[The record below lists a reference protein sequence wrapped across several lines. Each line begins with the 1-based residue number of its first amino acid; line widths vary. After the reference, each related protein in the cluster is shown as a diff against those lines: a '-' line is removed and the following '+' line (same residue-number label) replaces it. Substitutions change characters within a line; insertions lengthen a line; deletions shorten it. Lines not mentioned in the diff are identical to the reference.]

1 VAHRVGRLLGG
12 VLLAFLPARHWAR
25 WDLPAAPLA
34 LVSAAS
40 TVAAGCLLGLD
51 GYLRYA
57 GRVGE
62 ILAPLSGETG
72 DGIFSVGMGM
82 SALSLPTFA
91 LFTPLGLLCTYL
103 VLSGIARVTM
113 VLAGTPGG
121 DPVLALADGWLH
133 GRRRD
138 RARETAAAD
147 RAALE
152 GPEVADILTP
162 GSELGFP
169 DAEWVVVASRVKPGW
184 QPGVIVVTTDRWW
197 RIGAACDRRRP
208 EGLRALYPLHAV
220 AAAEV
225 IRRSV
230 YYDHPQLSA
239 LAAATDAP
247 APAP

>member
-1 VAHRVGRLLGG
+1 MF
-12 VLLAFLPARHWAR
+12 LAFLPARHWPR

-34 LVSAAS
+34 GVSAACAI
-40 TVAAGCLLGLD
+40 AAGVLVGFD
-51 GYLRYA
+51 GYMRYA
-57 GRVGE
+57 AGVAE
-62 ILAPLSGETG
+62 TLAPLSGETG
-72 DGIFSVGMGM
+72 GGIFCIGMGM

-91 LFTPLGLLCTYL
+91 FFTPLGLLCTYL
-103 VLSGIARVTM
+103 VLSGIARIAM
-113 VLAGTPGG
+113 VLAETPGG
-121 DPVLALADGWLH
+121 DPLLALADGWLH

-138 RARETAAAD
+138 RERETAAAD

-152 GPEVADILTP
+152 GPEVADVLVP
-162 GSELGFP
+162 GAEIGFP

-184 QPGVIVVTTDRWW
+184 EPGVIVVTTDRWW
-197 RIGAACDRRRP
+197 RIGAVCDRRLR

-230 YYDHPQLSA
+230 YYDHPRLSA
-239 LAAATDAP
+239 LGAVTDAP